1 MARLQ
6 AILIDLDDT
15 LYEERS
21 YVESGF
27 RAVAAFL
34 EAERDLPA
42 DYSYPSMLAF
52 LELEGRGKVFDR
64 IIERF
69 EMRQAEGLVDA
80 CIDVYRNHVPEIAPY
95 PDVEQTLQQLGKEYQ
110 LALVTNGLPLM
121 QQRKLDALGLARYF
135 RSIVFCD
142 AIDAPK
148 PSPGGLEKALSD
160 IGVTVDEALFVG
172 DNPETDGA
180 AAAALQMRFVR
191 VKTARFAERVTTA
204 PEIDHFSE
212 LPGFLGEGTRNLNL

>member
-1 MARLQ
+1 MVSSK

-15 LYEERS
+15 LYEERR

-27 RAVAAFL
+27 EAVAAFL
-34 EAERDLPA
+34 EKERDLPA

-69 EMRQAEGLVDA
+69 EVRQADGLVET
-80 CIDVYRNHVPEIAPY
+80 CVEVYRNHTPKISAY
-95 PDVEQTLQQLGKEYQ
+95 PDVEQTLQRLSGEYG

-121 QQRKLDALGLARYF
+121 QQHKVDALGLAGYF
-135 RSIVFCD
+135 RSMVFCD
-142 AIDAPK
+142 AFNAPK
-148 PSPGGLEKALSD
+148 PATAGLEKALAD
-160 IGVTVDEALFVG
+160 LGVPASEAIFVG

-180 AAAALQMRFVR
+180 AAAALGIPFIR
-191 VKTARFAERVTTA
+191 VKTARFQNVATSA
-204 PEIDHFSE
+204 PEIQQFHE
-212 LPGFLGEGTRNLNL
+212 LPAFLSQRSGNLNL